1 MQYFVIVKHGMN
13 AFWFVTLQCDIR
25 VHIYFTSKLTISGG
39 TGTVIL
45 LVLLINLIPIH
56 FAMLDSSER
65 LSNLELN
72 SVLSN
77 KQRGFFL
84 KQFNAVFT

>member
-13 AFWFVTLQCDIR
+13 AFWFVTLQCDI
-25 VHIYFTSKLTISGG
+25 HIFILLLSLRSREERGL
-39 TGTVIL
+39 IL

-56 FAMLDSSER
+56 FATLDSSER